1 MKRSLFKISKILAI
15 LAIVTLTFALTGKVN
30 AETTTGAVAKIGN
43 TEYLTLQEAVNQAKR
58 INRQYIYK
66 IIVCNR

>member
-30 AETTTGAVAKIGN
+30 AETTTGAVANIGN
-43 TEYLTLQEAVNQAKR
+43 TEYLTLQMLMTIQFITRE
-58 INRQYIYK
+58 I
-66 IIVCNR
+66 